1 MVRGTPKGDVSS
13 QAELLSL
20 PLFSQGVVQ
29 AEINLIRNPFCIIS
43 KNHLKPKE
51 SLVYEEITP
60 NGIKHLWKVIPNIE
74 YGHAGGLDKKV
85 IATVQKLATDQG
97 FPPPRLLAIGSLNGL
112 CRLMKIKEH
121 PKNRQDIRKSL
132 LRIASTTIYTD
143 NFFIKEKNQFWE
155 NSLSGGQ
162 FTLWNVYW
170 KGKKLPNGEKAQ
182 AIFLELNAP
191 FLVSLQSFYTVPL
204 DYDFYISLPPLA
216 QRLYEL
222 TRLRFYGLRDSAYA
236 RFEYPHL
243 CNVLPVRR
251 QDYFSKAKLAFG
263 RAHKALKDSSW
274 CARIEWIG
282 GAGDKALIDGLP
294 WAVHYYPGKRAVEE
308 LARAKDRQAQFQRL
322 EIFQR
327 QLLPPDQWARLDVW
341 VNDLAQTLDGDR
353 NRPFFRLIAYLT
365 ITGEISENLIFRL
378 MSEAK
383 EVHYDGQIKKTKSA
397 WFTDQLKR
405 HLDQQ
410 GHNFKALIQK
420 AKADL
425 TRPTAT
431 TTA

>member
-1 MVRGTPKGDVSS
+1 
-13 QAELLSL
+13 
-20 PLFSQGVVQ
+20 
-29 AEINLIRNPFCIIS
+29 
-43 KNHLKPKE
+43 
-51 SLVYEEITP
+51 
-60 NGIKHLWKVIPNIE
+60 
-74 YGHAGGLDKKV
+74 
-85 IATVQKLATDQG
+85 
-97 FPPPRLLAIGSLNGL
+97 
-112 CRLMKIKEH
+112 
-121 PKNRQDIRKSL
+121 
-132 LRIASTTIYTD
+132 
-143 NFFIKEKNQFWE
+143 
-155 NSLSGGQ
+155 
-162 FTLWNVYW
+162 
-170 KGKKLPNGEKAQ
+170 
-182 AIFLELNAP
+182 
-191 FLVSLQSFYTVPL
+191 
-204 DYDFYISLPPLA
+204 
-216 QRLYEL
+216 
-222 TRLRFYGLRDSAYA
+222 
-236 RFEYPHL
+236 
-243 CNVLPVRR
+243 
-251 QDYFSKAKLAFG
+251 
-263 RAHKALKDSSW
+263 
-274 CARIEWIG
+274 
-282 GAGDKALIDGLP
+282 GLP